1 MNIKSISSSIFTSLL
16 ILSSVTIAAEN
27 IVPFSYTDDPQN
39 DLDVWGNGK
48 AEIVSVAIKVDD
60 TTLSGSRLHKISVPI
75 FVNDYTEDYKVWAST
90 KLETDVVDN
99 KRVNKPE
106 YGNYEV
112 ILPTDVDKNDI
123 GILEYVFSDDIP
135 IGEEGLY
142 VGYTFTVTDGKK
154 LPKPIIVKPYMAYS
168 GAFLLQ
174 SSRTDLKWT
183 DYSTQLNC
191 VSPMTLEFIGDF
203 EAAACGFKSAVID
216 YAGADA
222 QYSVPVTL
230 MNRGFTPIEYIEY
243 TASIDGKSLT
253 GKVETNPEKLNNYGN
268 TQRLELMIPQVEE
281 LGVYDLTLTIDK
293 VNGVDNN
300 DRYAEWNAPI
310 EIITH
315 RPIYKPLMEEYTG
328 TGCPQCTRGLAA
340 LEKMNELHE
349 DRFVAVSYHGYNN
362 DDPMVMQSGY
372 PWPNILGSGFPNACL
387 NRSLKCDPYWGS
399 QYIEFGIEDDW
410 YSFADQF
417 SPVEIS
423 VDASWND
430 EDSDIINITSSVSW
444 ALQPEEGEY
453 RMAYVLVADDLH
465 STDPEWL
472 QSNSLA
478 GSSQTLLYL
487 DDFIDGKYGTSP
499 VIDYYFNDVAILTSE
514 FDGISGSIPFISTEE
529 NTVHEYSF
537 NLNDA
542 VNLRGKSIV
551 QDKDK
556 LRVVAMVL
564 KANSSLGTVM
574 NCETTHIKGTN
585 SIEKI
590 ESSDA
595 IVISEKWYDISGKT
609 VMSTL
614 EKGIYIHV
622 VEMSDGTVKKFKQ
635 CVK

>member
-1 MNIKSISSSIFTSLL
+1 M
-16 ILSSVTIAAEN
+16 TIAAEN